1 MSERIEALIVQM
13 SMGEKVSLLA
23 GTDFWHT
30 AAIPRLGIPA
40 IKVTDGPYGARTMVD
55 AKMDST
61 YPATCFP
68 TGVAMA
74 ATWDIDLIT
83 RTGETLGDET
93 KERAC
98 SVLLGPCVN
107 IHRSPLG
114 GRNFESFSE
123 DPYLSSAMAVAF
135 VNGVQS
141 RQVGVSIKH
150 FALNN
155 QEFERFTI
163 SSECSERA
171 IREIYFPSFERTV
184 KEAIPWTIM
193 CSYNRINGIYAS
205 ENKWLLTDILKK
217 EWGFEGL
224 VMSDWFATHSAV
236 PAAKAGLDLEM
247 PGPARFFGP
256 DLLLAVEGGKIG
268 ANIIDDKVRRILNL
282 VEKSGAF
289 DHPRRFIRIKN
300 LFSRRKIAREV
311 AASSFVLLKNEGPV
325 LPLNMRNTKSIAVIG
340 PNAAIARTVGGG
352 SSMVKPHYQ
361 ISPLEGLKNYC
372 GKKVKIRYEPGCRAN
387 RLTPVLPS
395 KYLVTSRS
403 GGYSGLLAE
412 LYDNEK
418 LSGSPAVER
427 TDKLLSFHWF
437 GDKPPGEKLKVDN
450 FSARWTGFFKAPQS
464 GLYRFGILTEGWAR
478 VLINGREIAS
488 TVGQDNEVGFDVSE
502 EASGYCQLE
511 AGSLSPIIIEYLKN
525 PGQNSPSR
533 SLRIGCELPLPAD
546 MLKKAIDLA
555 ASSDVALVF
564 AGLNEEWESEG
575 FDRKNIEIPAPQ
587 PELIRA
593 VAAAN
598 PRTVVVLNNG
608 SPLAMSGWLSHVPA
622 VLEAWFPGQE
632 CGNAIA
638 EVLLGR
644 VNPSGKLPDSFPQKL
659 ADNPAYPY
667 YPGSGGKVLYAEDI
681 FVGYRHYDKN
691 RIEPLF
697 PFGFGLSYTTFEYS
711 NLNIMQSACHSSSAP
726 EIIVEV
732 DIQNTGRRNGK
743 EVVQLYVGDLKSS
756 LPRPPKELKGFQK
769 VALQRGQKTTLRFEL
784 DKAAFSYYNPLRKC
798 WVVEPGEFEI
808 LVGSSSRDIRL
819 RGTISLK

>member
-1 MSERIEALIVQM
+1 MSKRVEALIGQM
-13 SMGEKVSLLA
+13 SIVEKIYLLA

-30 AAIPRLGIPA
+30 AAIQRLGIPA

-55 AKMDST
+55 DKLDST

-74 ATWDIDLIT
+74 ATWDLDMIK

-93 KERAC
+93 KERLC

-123 DPYLSSAMAVAF
+123 DPYLSSSMAVAF
-135 VNGVQS
+135 VSGVQS
-141 RQVGVSIKH
+141 CQVGVSIKH

-171 IREIYFPSFERTV
+171 MREIYFPSFERAV
-184 KEAIPWTIM
+184 KEAKPWTVM
-193 CSYNRINGIYAS
+193 NSYNKVNGTYAS
-205 ENKWLLTDILKK
+205 ENEWLLTDVLKK
-217 EWGFEGL
+217 EWGFKGL
-224 VMSDWFATHSAV
+224 VMSDWFATHSAI

-247 PGPARFFGP
+247 PGPARFFGR
-256 DLLLAVEGGKIG
+256 DLLLAVESGQVSLNVI
-268 ANIIDDKVRRILNL
+268 NNKVRRILSL
-282 VEKSGAF
+282 VEESGAF
-289 DHPRRFIRIKN
+289 DHPRRSVKIKN
-300 LFSRRKIAREV
+300 TFSRRKIAREV
-311 AASSFVLLKNEGPV
+311 ATSSFVLLKNEGSV
-325 LPLNMRNTKSIAVIG
+325 LPLNLRTIKSIAVIG
-340 PNAAIARTVGGG
+340 PNAAFARTVGGG

-372 GKKVKIRYEPGCRAN
+372 GRKTKIRYEPGCRAN
-387 RLTPVLPS
+387 RLTPVLAS
-395 KYLVTSRS
+395 KYLATSRT
-403 GGYSGLLAE
+403 GGKAGLSAGF
-412 LYDNEK
+412 YDNEK
-418 LSGSPAVER
+418 LHGSPSVER
-427 TDKLLSFHWF
+427 TDKLLSFRWF

-450 FSARWTGFFKAPQS
+450 FSARWTGFFKTPES

-478 VLINGREIAS
+478 VLVNGREIVS
-488 TVGQDNEVGFDVSE
+488 TVGQDNKVGFDVSE

-511 AGSLSPIIIEYLKN
+511 AGSLSPIVIEYFKN
-525 PGQNSPSR
+525 PGQSSLTR
-533 SLRIGCELPLPAD
+533 SLRIGCELPLPSD
-546 MLKKAIDLA
+546 RLKKAVDLT

-575 FDRKNIEIPAPQ
+575 FDRQDIEIPAPQ

-608 SPLAMSGWLSHVPA
+608 SPLAMSSWLNHVPA

-638 EVLLGR
+638 EVLMGR
-644 VNPSGKLPDSFPQKL
+644 VNPSGKLPDTFPQKL
-659 ADNPAYPY
+659 SDNPAYPN
-667 YPGSGGKVLYAEDI
+667 YPGSGGKVSYAEDI
-681 FVGYRHYDKN
+681 FVGYRHYDKSEV
-691 RIEPLF
+691 EPLF

-711 NLNIMQSACHSSSAP
+711 NLQIIPSPSSSNP
-726 EIIVEV
+726 EILVEV
-732 DIQNTGRRNGK
+732 DLQNSGRRNGK

-769 VALQRGQKTTLRFEL
+769 VDLKRGQKITLRFEL
-784 DKAAFSYYNPLRKC
+784 DKSALSYYDPAQKG
-798 WVVEPGEFEI
+798 WVAEPGEFEI

-819 RGTISLK
+819 RGHYRLK

>member
-1 MSERIEALIVQM
+1 MSKRIEALIVQM
-13 SMGEKVSLLA
+13 SKAEKVSLLA

-40 IKVTDGPYGARTMVD
+40 IKVTDGPYGARTMAD
-55 AKMDST
+55 GKLDST

-74 ATWDIDLIT
+74 ATWDLDLIR
-83 RTGETLGDET
+83 RTGEILGDET

-123 DPYLSSAMAVAF
+123 DPYLSSTMAVAF

-141 RQVGVSIKH
+141 RQVGVSVKH

-155 QEFERFTI
+155 QEYERFTI

-184 KEAIPWTIM
+184 KEAKPWTVM
-193 CSYNRINGIYAS
+193 CSYNKINGTYACQ
-205 ENKWLLTDILKK
+205 NKWLLSDVLKK
-217 EWGFEGL
+217 EWGFEGP
-224 VMSDWFATHSAV
+224 VISDWFATHSAV

-247 PGPARFFGP
+247 PGPARFFGRE
-256 DLLLAVEGGKIG
+256 LLLAVESGQVSPD
-268 ANIIDDKVRRILNL
+268 IIDDKVRRLLNL

-289 DHPRRFIRIKN
+289 EHCQGSVKIKN
-300 LFSRRKIAREV
+300 TASRRKIARQV
-311 AASSFVLLKNEGPV
+311 ATSSFVLLKNEGPV
-325 LPLNMRNTKSIAVIG
+325 LPLNMRTIKSIAVIG
-340 PNAAIARTVGGG
+340 PNASIARTVGGG

-372 GKKVKIRYEPGCRAN
+372 EKKIKIRYEPGCRAN
-387 RLTPVLPS
+387 RLTPVLGS
-395 KYLVTSRS
+395 KYLVTSLI
-403 GGYSGLLAE
+403 GGKPGLMTE

-418 LSGSPAVER
+418 LQGLPLVKRADR
-427 TDKLLSFHWF
+427 LLSFRWF
-437 GDKPPGEKLKVDN
+437 GDKPPGRKLRAAN

-478 VLINGREIAS
+478 VLVNGREIVS

-533 SLRIGCELPLPAD
+533 SLRVGCELPLNAD
-546 MLKKAIDLA
+546 MLKKAVDLA
-555 ASSDVALVF
+555 ASSDVVLVF

-575 FDRKNIEIPAPQ
+575 FDRKDIDIPPPQ
-587 PELIRA
+587 TELIRA

-598 PRTVVVLNNG
+598 PRTVVILNNG
-608 SPLAMSGWLSHVPA
+608 SPVAMSGWLSHVPA

-644 VNPSGKLPDSFPQKL
+644 VNPSGKLPDTFPQKL
-659 ADNPAYPY
+659 ADNPAYPF
-667 YPGSGGKVLYAEDI
+667 YPGSGGKVFYAEDI

-711 NLNIMQSACHSSSAP
+711 NLRIIPPRSASNP
-726 EIIVEV
+726 KTMVEV
-732 DIQNTGRRNGK
+732 DLQNSGRRNGK
-743 EVVQLYVGDLKSS
+743 EVVQLYVSDLNSS

-784 DKAAFSYYNPLRKC
+784 DKTAFSYYDPARKG
-798 WVVEPGEFEI
+798 WVTEPGEFEI

-819 RGTISLK
+819 RGTFNLE